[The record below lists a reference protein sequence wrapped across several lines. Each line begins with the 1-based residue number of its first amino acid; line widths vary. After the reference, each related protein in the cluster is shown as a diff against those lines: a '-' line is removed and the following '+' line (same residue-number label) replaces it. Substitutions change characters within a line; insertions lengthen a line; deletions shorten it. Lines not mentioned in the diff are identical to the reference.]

1 MVLII
6 PVKNNPIL
14 PVTIRVKDIESIVN
28 WFEQHQRSLYAI
40 GWSYLGNQRKIEE
53 LFYLAILQVHKELPR
68 FKSSTSFEIWVL
80 SIFIH
85 ICRELSLNK
94 SLQASEESDSHQ
106 KIFHEFQKLIEKERE
121 VLGLTYIR
129 GLSKDEKAQLL
140 QVSSEQVKELL
151 LSGLQSLRNGMGYG
165 EHYHGCN
172 EYQKL
177 YVDYLER
184 NLERPAKIDFEMHIY
199 HCQDCQEDLAAL
211 QEVMVGF
218 TEAIEKFRVPDGFI
232 GNIKERVAQRE
243 RHIQQKNNKRKR
255 NGIIAA
261 SIFVLAIF
269 AGIFSGVFSKLYYT
283 WTEENQELRAF
294 LQEDV
299 GERLNLEAESGG
311 VKIKIKSAI
320 ADDIQTLI
328 FYEIED
334 ANENNQYMINFD
346 DGVFIE
352 GESEIMMANTYPRFY
367 LPDTESEINNKE
379 KNVYHG
385 KFSLR
390 PLKKESDTIKL
401 NINKVMKLVRD
412 PSDSYV
418 NMEPENGE
426 WDFDI
431 PVKKQ
436 PSVEYALDE
445 EIEIEGVPVQLD
457 KLILAPTAT
466 ILQYG
471 FKNEQQEKRIDI
483 MNFKDMEISNKL
495 VEADL
500 YGSSYVHGQP
510 DLKWSKLQ
518 AHFEPLFEKETKE
531 VKIHFDSVNLSIDD
545 QKSFKLDAGGKYP
558 QSIEYAGS
566 TISIDKVE
574 IGQPTTVIF
583 SNHDIKN
590 RMYESLHFMIVTEEG
605 NDSSMEMDQEGIFVD
620 RNGKEYDM
628 KNITP
633 NLYEEM
639 EQPRHFI
646 TVQKTKIL
654 GDNVIPK
661 SLDFFG
667 YSTTKYLE
675 EEVQVKPELIIKDEA
690 GTQ

>member
-53 LFYLAILQVHKELPR
+53 LFYRAILQVHKELPR

-106 KIFHEFQKLIEKERE
+106 KIFHELHKLIEKERE

-129 GLSKDEKAQLL
+129 GLSKGETAQLL

-151 LSGLQSLRNGMGYG
+151 FSGLQSLRNGMGYG

-172 EYQKL
+172 EYRKL

-243 RHIQQKNNKRKR
+243 RLIQQKNNKRKR

-320 ADDIQTLI
+320 ADDTQTLI

-334 ANENNQYMINFD
+334 SKENNQYMINID

-352 GESEIMMANTYPRFY
+352 NEREIMVANTFPRYFP
-367 LPDTESEINNKE
+367 PDTEMELNNKE
-379 KNVYHG
+379 KNIYHG
-385 KFSLR
+385 KISLR
-390 PLKKESDTIKL
+390 PLKEDTGKVKL
-401 NINKVMKLVRD
+401 KINKVMKLKRN

-418 NMEPENGE
+418 NMVPEEGE
-426 WDFDI
+426 WNFEI
-431 PVKKQ
+431 PVTKK
-436 PSVEYALDE
+436 PSTEYALNE
-445 EIEIEGVPVQLD
+445 KIELEGVPVRLD

-466 ILQYG
+466 ILQYSIN
-471 FKNEQQEKRIDI
+471 NEQPAKRIEI
-483 MNFKDMEISNKL
+483 INFNDLEVNNKFL
-495 VEADL
+495 KADL
-500 YGSSYVHGQP
+500 YGNSYVHNQP
-510 DLKWSKLQ
+510 DINWSIFQ
-518 AHFEPLFEKETKE
+518 ANFEPLFEKETNE
-531 VKIHFDSVNLSIDD
+531 VKVQFGSVYLSIEDH
-545 QKSFKLDAGGKYP
+545 KTIKLDASKEYP
-558 QSIEYAGS
+558 QTFKYAGS
-566 TISIDKVE
+566 TITINKVE
-574 IGQPTTVIF
+574 IGQPSTVIF
-583 SNHDIKN
+583 SNHEIKN
-590 RMYESLHFMIVTEEG
+590 RAYESLHYFIETEQGE
-605 NDSSMEMDQEGIFVD
+605 NSMEGDYEGVIVD
-620 RNGKEYDM
+620 KNGKEYDM
-628 KNITP
+628 NKITTKI
-633 NLYEEM
+633 YEEM
-639 EQPRHFI
+639 EQPRHFF
-646 TVQKTKIL
+646 TVQSVKLPGNK
-654 GDNVIPK
+654 VIPK
-661 SLDFFG
+661 SLDITG
-667 YSTTKYLE
+667 YNTTKYLDDVV
-675 EEVQVKPELIIKDEA
+675 EVETELIVKDKA

>member
-311 VKIKIKSAI
+311 VKIKIKSVI
-320 ADDIQTLI
+320 SDKVQTLI
-328 FYEIED
+328 FYEVED
-334 ANENNQYMINFD
+334 INQNGQYMINND
-346 DGVFIE
+346 DGIFIE
-352 GESEIMMANTYPRFY
+352 DEGKIMMANTYPRYFP
-367 LPDTESEINNKE
+367 PDIESNLNKKE
-379 KNVYHG
+379 KNTYHG
-385 KFSLR
+385 KLSLP
-390 PLKKESDTIKL
+390 PLKEDKSTIKL
-401 NINKVMKLVRD
+401 KINKVMKLLRD
-412 PSDSYV
+412 PSDSF
-418 NMEPENGE
+418 MSTEHKTGE
-426 WDFDI
+426 WNFEI

-436 PSVEYALDE
+436 PSAEYTLDE
-445 EIEIEGVPVQLD
+445 DIEIEGVPVRLD

-466 ILQYG
+466 ILQYSL
-471 FKNEQQEKRIDI
+471 KTEQPKKRIDMI
-483 MNFKDMEISNKL
+483 NFKNMKMNNKI
-495 VEADL
+495 VQADL
-500 YGSSYVHGQP
+500 YGNSYIHAQP
-510 DLKWSKLQ
+510 DMRWSKFQ
-518 AHFEPLFEKETKE
+518 AYFEPLFEKETKE
-531 VKIHFDSVNLSIDD
+531 FKVQFESVNFSIEELKTV
-545 QKSFKLDAGGKYP
+545 QLDTSKKYP
-558 QSIEYAGS
+558 QTFEYAGS

-574 IGQPTTVIF
+574 IGQPTRVVF
-583 SNHDIKN
+583 SNHEIKN
-590 RMYESLHFMIVTEEG
+590 RAYESLHFNIVTEKE
-605 NDSSMEMDQEGIFVD
+605 NNSMEGDYEGVIVD
-620 RNGKEYDM
+620 KNGKEYDM
-628 KNITP
+628 NKISFI
-633 NLYEEM
+633 YEEI
-639 EQPRHFI
+639 EQPRHFF
-646 TVQKTKIL
+646 TVQSFKIQ
-654 GDNVIPK
+654 GDNVVPK
-661 SLDFFG
+661 SLEIFG
-667 YSTTKYLE
+667 YNTTKYIDDEVSISLE
-675 EEVQVKPELIIKDEA
+675 
-690 GTQ
+690 

>member
-1 MVLII
+1 MVLVI

-14 PVTIRVKDIESIVN
+14 PVAIRVKDIESIVN

-53 LFYLAILQVHKELPR
+53 HFYRAILQVHKELPR

-106 KIFHEFQKLIEKERE
+106 KIFHELHKLIEKERE

-129 GLSKDEKAQLL
+129 GLSKDETAQLL

-151 LSGLQSLRNGMGYG
+151 FSGLQSLRNGMGYG

-172 EYQKL
+172 EYQRL

-211 QEVMVGF
+211 QEVMVSF

-243 RHIQQKNNKRKR
+243 SLDQQKKNKRKR
-255 NGIIAA
+255 NGIIAT
-261 SIFVLAIF
+261 SIFALVIF
-269 AGIFSGVFSKLYYT
+269 AGVFTGVFSKLYYT

-320 ADDIQTLI
+320 ADETQTLI

-334 ANENNQYMINFD
+334 LKENNQYMINID

-352 GESEIMMANTYPRFY
+352 NEREIMVANTFPRYFP
-367 LPDTESEINNKE
+367 PDTEMELNNKE
-379 KNVYHG
+379 KNIYHG
-385 KFSLR
+385 KISLR
-390 PLKKESDTIKL
+390 PLKEDTGTVKL
-401 NINKVMKLVRD
+401 KLNKVMKLKRN

-418 NMEPENGE
+418 NMEPEEGE
-426 WDFDI
+426 WNFEI
-431 PVKKQ
+431 PITKQ
-436 PSVEYALDE
+436 PSTEYALKED
-445 EIEIEGVPVQLD
+445 IEIEGVRVRLD

-466 ILQYG
+466 ILQYSINNVQT
-471 FKNEQQEKRIDI
+471 KKRIDMI
-483 MNFKDMEISNKL
+483 NFKNLEINQKTMN
-495 VEADL
+495 ADL
-500 YGSSYVHGQP
+500 YGNSYVHEQP
-510 DLKWSKLQ
+510 DMNWNNFH
-518 AHFEPLFEKETKE
+518 AYFEPLFEKETNE
-531 VKIHFDSVNLSIDD
+531 VKVQFASAYLSIEDH
-545 QKSFKLDAGGKYP
+545 KTIKLDASREYP
-558 QSIEYAGS
+558 QTFVYAGS

-574 IGQPTTVIF
+574 IGQPSTVIF
-583 SNHDIKN
+583 SNHEIKN
-590 RMYESLHFMIVTEEG
+590 RAYESLHFNIHTED
-605 NDSSMEMDQEGIFVD
+605 NDSSIEGDYKGVIVD
-620 RNGKEYDM
+620 KNGKEYDM
-628 KNITP
+628 HKITP
-633 NLYEEM
+633 KIFEEM
-639 EQPRHFI
+639 EEPRHFF
-646 TVQKTKIL
+646 TVQSLKL
-654 GDNVIPK
+654 HGDKVIPR
-661 SLDFFG
+661 SLDITG
-667 YSTTKYLE
+667 YNTTKYLDDVVE
-675 EEVQVKPELIIKDEA
+675 IQTELIVKDKA
-690 GTQ
+690 GTR

>member
-1 MVLII
+1 
-6 PVKNNPIL
+6 
-14 PVTIRVKDIESIVN
+14 
-28 WFEQHQRSLYAI
+28 
-40 GWSYLGNQRKIEE
+40 
-53 LFYLAILQVHKELPR
+53 
-68 FKSSTSFEIWVL
+68 
-80 SIFIH
+80 
-85 ICRELSLNK
+85 
-94 SLQASEESDSHQ
+94 
-106 KIFHEFQKLIEKERE
+106 
-121 VLGLTYIR
+121 
-129 GLSKDEKAQLL
+129 
-140 QVSSEQVKELL
+140 
-151 LSGLQSLRNGMGYG
+151 
-165 EHYHGCN
+165 
-172 EYQKL
+172 
-177 YVDYLER
+177 
-184 NLERPAKIDFEMHIY
+184 
-199 HCQDCQEDLAAL
+199 
-211 QEVMVGF
+211 
-218 TEAIEKFRVPDGFI
+218 
-232 GNIKERVAQRE
+232 
-243 RHIQQKNNKRKR
+243 
-255 NGIIAA
+255 
-261 SIFVLAIF
+261 
-269 AGIFSGVFSKLYYT
+269 
-283 WTEENQELRAF
+283 
-294 LQEDV
+294 
-299 GERLNLEAESGG
+299 
-311 VKIKIKSAI
+311 
-320 ADDIQTLI
+320 
-328 FYEIED
+328 
-334 ANENNQYMINFD
+334 
-346 DGVFIE
+346 
-352 GESEIMMANTYPRFY
+352 
-367 LPDTESEINNKE
+367 
-379 KNVYHG
+379 
-385 KFSLR
+385 
-390 PLKKESDTIKL
+390 
-401 NINKVMKLVRD
+401 MKLVRD